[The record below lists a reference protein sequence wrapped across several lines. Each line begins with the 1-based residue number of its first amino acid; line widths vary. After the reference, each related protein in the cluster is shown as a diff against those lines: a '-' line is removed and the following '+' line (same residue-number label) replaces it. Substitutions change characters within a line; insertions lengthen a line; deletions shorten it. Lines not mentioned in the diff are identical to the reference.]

1 MAEENGSATSRA
13 EEIQAQIDEAFK
25 ELDRIRKTQPSITNP
40 AVLEAVERAITK
52 ATDKLAALMTA
63 LKIQQS
69 VDSDELKDKAD
80 QLVES
85 MPGKFK
91 NQGGRLVSIQT
102 SRGDPVKVSAPYFS
116 RKKKH
121 KRKKKKK
128 K

>member
-1 MAEENGSATSRA
+1 MADEKPSATSRA
-13 EEIQAQIDEAFK
+13 EEIQAQIDEVFK
-25 ELDRIRKTQPSITNP
+25 ELDRIRKTQPSITSP
-40 AVLEAVERAITK
+40 ADLEAAERAVTR

-63 LKIQQS
+63 LKIQQA

-85 MPGKFK
+85 MPGNFK
-91 NQGGRLVSIQT
+91 DQGRRLVSIQT
-102 SRGDPVKVSAPYFS
+102 SRGEPVKVSAPYFS
-116 RKKKH
+116 RKKKR

>member
-25 ELDRIRKTQPSITNP
+25 ELDRIRKTQPSITSP

-91 NQGGRLVSIQT
+91 NQGERLVSIQT
-102 SRGDPVKVSAPYFS
+102 SRGEPVKVSAPYFS